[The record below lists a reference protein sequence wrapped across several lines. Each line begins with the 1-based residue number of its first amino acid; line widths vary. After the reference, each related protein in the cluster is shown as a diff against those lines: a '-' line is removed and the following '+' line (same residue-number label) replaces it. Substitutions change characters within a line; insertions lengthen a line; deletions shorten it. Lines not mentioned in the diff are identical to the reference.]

1 MDSDNSKDMSSS
13 REPDD
18 VVGGRGE
25 DGSYHPVTL
34 THEQEMAL
42 QQIIES
48 NHLRQLRSTS
58 PLPISGSHCL
68 GASAPPNH
76 SGEAYDL
83 VDGVFTI
90 YTKSDGRP
98 ICQSTTVR

>member
-1 MDSDNSKDMSSS
+1 MDGDNSKDMSSSSSS

-25 DGSYHPVTL
+25 DGSFHPMTL
-34 THEQEMAL
+34 THEQEIAL

-76 SGEAYDL
+76 SGNFVQLWIDERKL
-83 VDGVFTI
+83 
-90 YTKSDGRP
+90 
-98 ICQSTTVR
+98 